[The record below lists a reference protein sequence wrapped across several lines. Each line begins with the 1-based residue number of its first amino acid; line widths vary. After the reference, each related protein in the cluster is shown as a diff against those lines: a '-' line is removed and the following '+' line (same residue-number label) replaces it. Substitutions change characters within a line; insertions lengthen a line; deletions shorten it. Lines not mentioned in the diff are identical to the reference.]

1 MTTDEVTLVRPN
13 ALLLNLLQ
21 SGGAKK
27 ETFTMKEVLHHLGQY
42 IMAKQLYDKKQ
53 QHIVHC
59 SNDPLGELF
68 GVQSFSVK
76 EPRRLYAM
84 ISKNL
89 VTTDSEE
96 ESSSNGQPSE
106 PQREGQKSDGVSL
119 TLDESLSWSV
129 ISDSTDTSSNA
140 VSKAPR

>member
-1 MTTDEVTLVRPN
+1 MESSSSHTHSLAQSSVMTTDEVTLVRPN

-27 ETFTMKEVLHHLGQY
+27 ETFTMKEVIHHLGQY

-76 EPRRLYAM
+76 EP
-84 ISKNL
+84 
-89 VTTDSEE
+89 
-96 ESSSNGQPSE
+96 
-106 PQREGQKSDGVSL
+106 
-119 TLDESLSWSV
+119 
-129 ISDSTDTSSNA
+129 
-140 VSKAPR
+140 